1 MFLVTTIY
9 YVSGCVWA
17 EVEFVE
23 STANSDQ
30 YDMETNSRLS
40 ILKNTAYVVNI
51 CLADSLL
58 VSDYLVL

>member
-23 STANSDQ
+23 STANIDQ

-51 CLADSLL
+51 FLADSLL
-58 VSDYLVL
+58 VSDYFML

>member
-23 STANSDQ
+23 STANIDQ

-51 CLADSLL
+51 FLADSLL